1 MITEK
6 STERMVRL
14 MEEKKVGIDDV
25 SAATNIC
32 IKRLKEYI
40 AGCFDNI
47 SVTETVLLA
56 EYFDISPSYLMG
68 WIDYRVLKYKIHSH
82 SFTYRNMAS
91 EDADRQFIR
100 DLIDRELLCIEKA
113 E

>member
-1 MITEK
+1 MNTIK
-6 STERMVRL
+6 ATERMVKL
-14 MEEKKVGIDDV
+14 MEEKKVDIDDI

-40 AGCFDNI
+40 AGCFENI

-56 EYFDISPSYLMG
+56 NYFDISPSYLMG
-68 WIDYRVLKYKIHSH
+68 WTDYRVLRYKIHSH
-82 SFTYRNMAS
+82 CFTYRNMAL
-91 EDADRQFIR
+91 EDADRQFVR
-100 DLIDRELLCIEKA
+100 DLIDRDLLCIETA